1 GRDGFRARR
10 RRHAHA
16 LRAAALPQHRVA
28 RWPWLRLDQHAQ
40 HPCNLC
46 GHGRRRGW
54 PDRRRAAP
62 TGRLLMRMSP
72 RIVEREATPYAAVPA
87 EVRMPFGEAIGPLMD
102 EAAGYLDSAGAGDF
116 GPAIFRYTVIDMPR
130 LEMEFGFLVLGPVD
144 GNGRVH
150 GGMLPAG
157 RYVTA
162 TYFGHY

>member
-1 GRDGFRARR
+1 
-10 RRHAHA
+10 
-16 LRAAALPQHRVA
+16 
-28 RWPWLRLDQHAQ
+28 
-40 HPCNLC
+40 
-46 GHGRRRGW
+46 
-54 PDRRRAAP
+54 
-62 TGRLLMRMSP
+62 MRISP

-130 LEMEFGFLVLGPVD
+130 LEMEFGFLVPGPVD

-162 TYFGHY
+162 TYFGHYDELESVTGELIDWAREQGIEWDSTPGPDGERFVSRFELYPNGPMDEPDPAKWETQIWFKMRG